1 MQKPISPRVH
11 GILDYMTAGLMF
23 TLPRV
28 MGWGRTAT
36 RLMDASAAAATVYS
50 LMTRYELGLVKVLPM
65 KAHLALDAVG
75 GATLLGAAAVMED
88 EDPDVRC
95 TIAGIGAWEIAASLM
110 TRTTGPGKS
119 DEEQTEQTEQAE
131 QGWEEPSMPQARTT
145 GRSGSPARGRS
156 PILANI

>member
-28 MGWGRTAT
+28 MGWGKTAT

-65 KAHLALDAVG
+65 KAHLALDAVS
-75 GATLLGAAAVMED
+75 GAGLLGAAAVMED

-110 TRTTGPGKS
+110 TRTTGPGK
-119 DEEQTEQTEQAE
+119 AE
-131 QGWEEPSMPQARTT
+131 QEQMEQGRQATSMPQARTT
-145 GRSGSPARGRS
+145 GRPRLSARGRS
-156 PILANI
+156 PITADI